1 MKANRIIQSGLF
13 ELRFETAIRGKALTF
28 GGPSLETCLN
38 EDKLLTGMEKE
49 DGRTMEETRVM
60 ELFRSK
66 WALSILDALSDD
78 DLRFNELKRAV
89 GDAPSN
95 TLSDRLSDLEAE
107 QLITRTIKDDS
118 PPSVTYALAPRGQQV
133 VEIIERIERL

>member
-1 MKANRIIQSGLF
+1 
-13 ELRFETAIRGKALTF
+13 
-28 GGPSLETCLN
+28 
-38 EDKLLTGMEKE
+38 MEKE
-49 DGRTMEETRVM
+49 DGRTVEETRVM

-66 WALSILDALSDD
+66 WALSILDALSDE

-107 QLITRTIKDDS
+107 QLITRTIEDDS